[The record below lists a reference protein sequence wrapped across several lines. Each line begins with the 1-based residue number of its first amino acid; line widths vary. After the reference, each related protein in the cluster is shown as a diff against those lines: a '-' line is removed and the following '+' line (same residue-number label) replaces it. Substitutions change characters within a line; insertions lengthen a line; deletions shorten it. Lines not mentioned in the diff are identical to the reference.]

1 LVVNDGSKFYD
12 ARMAY
17 EMTCPRC
24 GRDFEGDDKAA
35 VASAVIEHARDGHRH
50 RLDLDVV
57 LAHLEGIH
65 PHER

>member
-1 LVVNDGSKFYD
+1 
-12 ARMAY
+12 MAY

-35 VASAVIEHARDGHRH
+35 VASAVIEHARDGHSH